1 MVELGYKTIGSGK
14 KIIIL
19 LHELMGDHRNYEPII
34 PYLDTINY
42 TYIFVD
48 HRGYGLSK
56 DIKGTYSCEEA
67 SNDVK
72 NLITK
77 LNLKDVYLISHSMST
92 MIAQKIALIDNRI
105 KSLILITPVPACG
118 IKIASLAKNQLLKE
132 MKENSGKIEEIVNDS
147 SKRYNQT
154 WRDKRIKLA
163 YDASTVEARVG
174 YMSMYLN
181 TDFLD
186 EVKNIKIP
194 VKIIVGKYD
203 FPIFS
208 LKSVKRLFEPSYENL
223 ETVECQESGHY
234 PMIECPV
241 FFASKIEE
249 FCK

>member
-1 MVELGYKTIGSGK
+1 MIELGYKTVGLGK
-14 KIIIL
+14 KTVIF
-19 LHELMGDHRNYEPII
+19 LHELMGDHRNYEAMI

-56 DIKGTYSCEEA
+56 HITGVYSCEEA
-67 SNDVK
+67 SNDIK

-77 LNLKDVYLISHSMST
+77 LELDSVYLVSHSMST

-105 KSLILITPVPACG
+105 KSLILVTPVPACG
-118 IKIASLAKNQLLKE
+118 IKMASTSKDKLLNE
-132 MKENSGKIEEIVNDS
+132 MKENKGKIEEIVNES

-154 WRDKRIKLA
+154 WKNKRIKLA

-181 TDFLD
+181 TDFLE

-194 VKIIVGKYD
+194 IKIIVGKYD
-203 FPIFS
+203 YPIFS

-249 FCK
+249 FCN

>member
-1 MVELGYKTIGSGK
+1 MIELGYKTIGSGK
-14 KIIIL
+14 EIVMF
-19 LHELMGDHRNYEPII
+19 LHELMGDHRNYEAII
-34 PYLDTINY
+34 PYLDTNTY

-56 DIKGTYSCEEA
+56 HIKGTYSCDEA
-67 SNDVK
+67 SNDIK

-77 LNLKDVYLISHSMST
+77 LGLKNINLVSHSMST
-92 MIAQKIALIDNRI
+92 MIAQKIALIDDRI
-105 KSLILITPVPACG
+105 KSLILVTPVPACG
-118 IKIASLAKNQLLKE
+118 IKIGSVSKDKLLNE
-132 MKENSGKIEEIVNDS
+132 MRENKGKIEEIVNES

-154 WRDKRIKLA
+154 WKNKRIELA
-163 YDASTVEARVG
+163 YNASTVEARVG

-181 TDFLD
+181 TDFLE

-194 VKIIVGKYD
+194 VRIIVGKYD
-203 FPIFS
+203 YPIFS

-223 ETVECQESGHY
+223 ETIECQESGHY

-241 FFASKIEE
+241 FFASKLEE